1 MAKKTTPIITHTEIL
16 SRAIRSLE
24 EEIAEWHS
32 KGEGLPKELRDEM
45 FTAATKEP
53 REKLEALKT
62 LYRIETGAGLAE
74 LGDYD
79 E

>member
-1 MAKKTTPIITHTEIL
+1 MNLKTKPIITHTEIL

-45 FTAATKEP
+45 FTAATKEL

-62 LYRIETGAGLAE
+62 LYRIETGSDHG
-74 LGDYD
+74 
-79 E
+79 